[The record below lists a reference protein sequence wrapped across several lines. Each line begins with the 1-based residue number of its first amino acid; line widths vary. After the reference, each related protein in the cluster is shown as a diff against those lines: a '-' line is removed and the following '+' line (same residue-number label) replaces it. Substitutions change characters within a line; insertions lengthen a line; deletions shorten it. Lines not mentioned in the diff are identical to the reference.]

1 MRWPD
6 GLDIGIGLCAD
17 WCISEIPQHAPF
29 CMKEEALPVCKETI
43 ALNEVVALKGPSLQQ
58 I

>member
-43 ALNEVVALKGPSLQQ
+43 ALN
-58 I
+58 